1 MVDKQTIHDIKL
13 PQSNDKLQFP
23 VCLMIND
30 DKLKAKLETR
40 PSIDMMI
47 IVPLGE
53 NLAYHIETLIRN
65 IFVNVIVNYNSDI
78 SLSKGEIKYFIIPK
92 LLLAEYIRPY
102 PAWSTAKTTM
112 TIEWKLVNKSGKNV
126 WIETIIGAYTG
137 KWKEGNTRYFLKETF
152 NDLLQKSQE
161 KILSSKVLRNLQ

>member
-1 MVDKQTIHDIKL
+1 MVDKQPIHDIKL

-30 DKLKAKLETR
+30 DILKAKLETR
-40 PSIDMMI
+40 PSIDMTI
-47 IVPLGE
+47 VVPLGE

-65 IFVNVIVNYNSDI
+65 IFADVIVNYNGDI
-78 SLSKGEIKYFIIPK
+78 SLSNGEIKYFIIPK
-92 LLLAEYIRPY
+92 LLLAEYIGPY

-126 WIETIIGAYTG
+126 WIETITGSYIG

-152 NDLLQKSQE
+152 NDLLQKSQA
-161 KILSSKVLRNLQ
+161 KMLSSKILRNLQ